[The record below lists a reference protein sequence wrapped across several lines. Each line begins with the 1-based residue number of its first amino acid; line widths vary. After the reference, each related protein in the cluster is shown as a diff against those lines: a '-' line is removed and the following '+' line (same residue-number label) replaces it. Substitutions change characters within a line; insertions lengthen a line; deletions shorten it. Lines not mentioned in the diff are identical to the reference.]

1 MGAIQNK
8 NAFLLLYGACGG
20 DGADK
25 GIGRMR
31 IRWADRIGALA
42 VIILL

>member
-20 DGADK
+20 DDADK
-25 GIGRMR
+25 T
-31 IRWADRIGALA
+31 IRWMLILWAERIGALA
-42 VIILL
+42 VIILF